1 MNNVS
6 YRSVANDAV
15 WVVSGQLLGAI
26 GSIVGVRVM
35 TRHLSVPSYGKFGL
49 VLVTASLV
57 QQCLSG
63 PLGQAAGRFYSA
75 SVEAKQLRHFTVAI
89 LQVSIVSD
97 IIVLG
102 SAFLCEVGLRELG
115 SANHQLAICGGA
127 FAVTAGSNTLVDS
140 VQVAARARLTV
151 AIHQVLLQWGRPLI
165 ALGAI
170 MLMGTSP
177 VSAILGYIAASV
189 VVLVSQV
196 VCFLRKSDFAGS
208 VSPVVNTTVTRQWRQ
223 RLLSYSTPFAT
234 WGVFTWLQIASDR
247 WCLGR
252 FHGMKSVAAFTVS
265 FQLGYLPMILIS
277 VAIGQIITPRLFS
290 IAGHGDDQARISR
303 ARNLNAIQVGMMLF
317 VTITA
322 VCLSVGCKDVIF
334 SSFAAPEYVSYS
346 GVLPVLVLGG
356 GLFGTAQAATQYFLI
371 SGNSEALRWLKIS
384 TSLFGVFANMAGAFF
399 FDVWGA
405 AAANVLFAI
414 VYMAALAWVWKRSE
428 PNHTLPLAC
437 NQA

>member
-1 MNNVS
+1 M
-6 YRSVANDAV
+6 
-15 WVVSGQLLGAI
+15 
-26 GSIVGVRVM
+26 
-35 TRHLSVPSYGKFGL
+35 
-49 VLVTASLV
+49 
-57 QQCLSG
+57 
-63 PLGQAAGRFYSA
+63 
-75 SVEAKQLRHFTVAI
+75 
-89 LQVSIVSD
+89 
-97 IIVLG
+97 
-102 SAFLCEVGLRELG
+102 
-115 SANHQLAICGGA
+115 
-127 FAVTAGSNTLVDS
+127 
-140 VQVAARARLTV
+140 QVAARARLTV

-290 IAGHGDDQARISR
+290 IAGHG
-303 ARNLNAIQVGMMLF
+303 QVAF
-317 VTITA
+317 
-322 VCLSVGCKDVIF
+322 
-334 SSFAAPEYVSYS
+334 
-346 GVLPVLVLGG
+346 
-356 GLFGTAQAATQYFLI
+356 
-371 SGNSEALRWLKIS
+371 ALRSDLGETI
-384 TSLFGVFANMAGAFF
+384 ANALHRDDGGEDRIYTLTAGEAWS
-399 FDVWGA
+399 FDDLA
-405 AAANVLFAI
+405 R
-414 VYMAALAWVWKRSE
+414 ALGKLSGKPVTYT
-428 PNHTLPLAC
+428 PHG
-437 NQA
+437 QGHI